1 MLTRLVR
8 FAPRATGLAAV
19 AATTA
24 LLAVALT
31 AAPAP
36 ARLTGGNGTLFIGG
50 WPNKIFVIDEAT
62 EKISGAIDVTTGD
75 PTRMV
80 LSKDRKRFYVVNSM
94 SEQVEIV
101 DIASRKS
108 LDHFTLSEGRKR
120 VFIRSM
126 VPDPLNRFVVLLT
139 KTAEK
144 KIDRFEI
151 SPPALV
157 VYDLKDHKVSRTIPW
172 PNNEERE
179 FVSIMLSPDGRLLYM
194 FADDVLI
201 YDTTEFKQ
209 VDKWELSRPIE
220 EGLAR
225 FDFGPRDVTYEEPGF
240 YTGIFQM
247 QDPVENRR
255 IMGIARVNLNAKT
268 LDFWPVGPARFV
280 SFSLAPDR
288 KRAYGLLQEIG
299 HYEFWTFD
307 LEHHKLG
314 AKAEF
319 DGRPRMALRTSS
331 NGKVL
336 YIYQAGNTID
346 LYEAATYK
354 YLRTITLDADMT
366 TELVVVPEQSRT
378 TTTSQ

>member
-1 MLTRLVR
+1 MLTHRSNFSSAISAGSAFIVV
-8 FAPRATGLAAV
+8 AAV
-19 AATTA
+19 A
-24 LLAVALT
+24 LLA
-31 AAPAP
+31 AAPP
-36 ARLTGGNGTLFIGG
+36 AKIIAGTGTLFVGG

-62 EKISGAIDVTTGD
+62 EKITGTIDIATGD

-80 LSKDRKRFYVVNSM
+80 LSRDKKRFYVVNSL
-94 SEQVEIV
+94 SEQVEII

-108 LDHFTLSEGRKR
+108 IDHFSLSEGRKK

-126 VPDPLNRFVVLLT
+126 IPDPLHRFLVMLT

-151 SPPALV
+151 SPPALI
-157 VYDLKDHKVSRTIPW
+157 VYDLKEHKVSRTIPW

-179 FVSIMLSPDGRLLYM
+179 FVGIMMSPDGKLLYF

-201 YDTTEFKQ
+201 YDTSEFKQ
-209 VDKWELSRPIE
+209 VDKWELSRPVE

-225 FDFGPRDVTYEEPGF
+225 FDFGPRDTTYEEPGF
-240 YTGIFQM
+240 YSGIFQM
-247 QDPVENRR
+247 QDPVQNRK
-255 IMGIARVNLNAKT
+255 IMGVARVNLNAKS
-268 LDFWPVGPARFV
+268 LDFWPLGPARPV
-280 SFSLAPDR
+280 GFSLAPDR

-346 LYEAATYK
+346 LYDASNYK

-366 TELVVVPEQSRT
+366 TELVVMPEQPRT
-378 TTTSQ
+378 TPTSQ

>member
-1 MLTRLVR
+1 MSAMLTRKR
-8 FAPRATGLAAV
+8 SMSA
-19 AATTA
+19 
-24 LLAVALT
+24 LAVLFAAALFSAASAPPAKLT
-31 AAPAP
+31 A
-36 ARLTGGNGTLFIGG
+36 GNGTLYVGG
-50 WPNKIFVIDEAT
+50 WPNKIYVVDEAT
-62 EKISGAIDVTTGD
+62 EKVAGSIDVTTGD

-80 LSKDRKRFYVVNSM
+80 LSHNKKRFYLVNSL
-94 SEQVEIV
+94 SEQVEII

-108 LDHFTLSEGRKR
+108 IDHFSLSEGRKK
-120 VFIRSM
+120 VFIRGM
-126 VPDPLNRFVVLLT
+126 FPDPLDRFVVMLT

-144 KIDRFEI
+144 KVDRFEI
-151 SPPALV
+151 SAPALV

-179 FVSIMLSPDGRLLYM
+179 FVGIVMSPDGRLLYF

-209 VDKWELSRPIE
+209 VDKWELSRPVE

-225 FDFGPRDVTYEEPGF
+225 FDFGPRDATYEEPGF
-240 YTGIFQM
+240 YSGIFHM
-247 QDPVENRR
+247 QDPVENRP
-255 IMGIARVNLNAKT
+255 IMGVARVNLNAKS
-268 LDFWPVGPARFV
+268 LDFWPIGPARRV
-280 SFSLAPDR
+280 GFSLAPDR

-331 NGKVL
+331 NGRVL

-346 LYEAATYK
+346 LYDASNYK

-366 TELVVVPEQSRT
+366 TELIVMPEQSRT
-378 TTTSQ
+378 VPTSQE